1 MANITIF
8 GKGNMGTAIGG
19 NFEAAG
25 NAVTYI
31 NEGESADQLGDIV
44 VLAIPY
50 PALSSI
56 VKENSEKLAG
66 KVVIDIT
73 NPLNFET
80 FDSLVVPADSSAA
93 AEVQK
98 ALPNSKVL
106 KAFNTTFAGTLIS
119 KTIGGSHQTTVLVAG
134 DDVDAKNQVFAA
146 LEGSG
151 LATLDAGSLKRA
163 RELEAVGFLQ
173 LTLAGAEKISW
184 NGGFGLFN

>member
-1 MANITIF
+1 MATITIF
-8 GKGNMGTAIGG
+8 GKGNMGTAIGE
-19 NFEAAG
+19 NFKAAG
-25 NAVTYI
+25 NVVSYI
-31 NEGESADQLGDIV
+31 GKGESADSLGDIV
-44 VLAIPY
+44 VLAVPY

-56 VKENSEKLAG
+56 VKENEEKLAG

-73 NPLNFET
+73 NPLDFNT
-80 FDSLVVPADSSAA
+80 FDSLLVPADSSAA

-106 KAFNTTFAGTLIS
+106 KAFNTNFAGTLTS
-119 KTIGGSHQTTVLVAG
+119 KTTGSSHQTTVLVAG
-134 DDVDAKNQVFAA
+134 DDAEAKRQVFAA

-173 LTLAGAEKISW
+173 LTLAGSEKISW